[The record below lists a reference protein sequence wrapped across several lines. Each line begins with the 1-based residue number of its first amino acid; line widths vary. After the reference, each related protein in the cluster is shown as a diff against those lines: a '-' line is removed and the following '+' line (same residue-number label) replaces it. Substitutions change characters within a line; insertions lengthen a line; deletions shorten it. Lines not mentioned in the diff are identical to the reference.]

1 MPEHI
6 ETLIDNAIQSELSYD
21 KDYITNDGWEF
32 LENEAKEQTYNAILK
47 DYDDDDID
55 TITSDAI
62 ESYLSE
68 VIYEYEQTHAN
79 IRYYD

>member
-1 MPEHI
+1 MPERI
-6 ETLIDNAIQSELSYD
+6 ETLIDNAIQNELSYD
-21 KDYITNDGWEF
+21 KDYITNDGWKF

-47 DYDDDDID
+47 DYDADEID
-55 TITSDAI
+55 TVTSDDI

-68 VIYEYEQTHAN
+68 VIHEYEQTHAN